1 MILFKRQVA
10 FIFTFLILTS
20 TALVGQDAHYS
31 QFYANPV
38 YLNPAF
44 TGTANCPRFTLNFRD
59 QWPSIPGNFINCS
72 GSYDQYLNLISS
84 GIGVLFSAD
93 IEGGGILQTY
103 QANAIYSFRV
113 QVAEKL
119 NFQFALQGGFM
130 GASLNWGKLE
140 TASDLLKTWAVNDF
154 PQEMENGLTKSQ
166 FDAAF
171 GWMGYTPWLYFGM
184 AIHHLLPIE
193 KSFMGNSSNFIKSQ
207 WSPKWTAH
215 LGGKITFK
223 QKIRD
228 EESFGDFFLYP
239 NIIFISQ
246 GNFHYLHEGAYFKIY
261 PFTIGAWLRHNFK
274 NLDAFIFSC
283 GLEYKSF
290 RFGYSYDFN
299 LTELER
305 TGGAHEVSIQYIIPC
320 SNELSKKAQ
329 QKKKF
334 RNATLDCPC
343 Y

>member
-1 MILFKRQVA
+1 MILFKRQVGFLFA
-10 FIFTFLILTS
+10 FLILTS

-72 GSYDQYLNLISS
+72 GSYDQYIHPISG

-103 QANAIYSFRV
+103 QASAIYSFRV

-119 NFQFALQGGFM
+119 NFHFALQGGFL
-130 GASLNWGKLE
+130 GASLNWGKLQ
-140 TASDLLKTWAVNDF
+140 TASDVLGTWAQNDF
-154 PQEMENGLTKSQ
+154 PQELENGLTRSQ

-171 GWMGYTPWLYFGM
+171 GWVGYTPWLYFGM
-184 AIHHLLPIE
+184 AIHHLIPIQ
-193 KSFMGNSSNFIKSQ
+193 KNFMDTLSS

-215 LGGKITFK
+215 IGGKITFK

-228 EESFGDFFLYP
+228 KESFGDFFLYP

-283 GLEYKSF
+283 GLEYNKF

-299 LTELER
+299 LTGLER

-334 RNATLDCPC
+334 KNSTLDCPC